1 MPEPCLRCIC
11 TKRAFI
17 VYLKFKFR
25 ESCSLSGSSGTLHL
39 LELGRVPTRRP
50 EAPPSRPTWAVHW
63 EPGALAC
70 ALRDESCWSRG
81 RGIHRKVP
89 SVGTPWRVLTP
100 REPVTTFTTGIPT
113 FPSRVLRPRC
123 ICGRTLSSVGG
134 AVQLDE
140 HLQVFSAG

>member
-25 ESCSLSGSSGTLHL
+25 SPVACLAALDLTLAGTWESPVEAARGTLS
-39 LELGRVPTRRP
+39 P
-50 EAPPSRPTWAVHW
+50 PTWVVHW
-63 EPGALAC
+63 EPELLAC

-81 RGIHRKVP
+81 RGIYRKVP
-89 SVGTPWRVLTP
+89 SVGNSLWRVLMP

-123 ICGRTLSSVGG
+123 ICGHAVFRGALGSVG
-134 AVQLDE
+134 
-140 HLQVFSAG
+140 